1 MTERLYIFDT
11 TLRDGAQTNGVDF
24 NVSEK
29 KLLASKLDDL
39 GVDYIEGGWPGANS
53 TDTQFFNDK
62 NKFTNSKFTAFGM
75 TKRYGRSADNDPGLA
90 SLVNANTD
98 SICVVGKS
106 WDFHVEIAL
115 EISNDENIENISQS
129 VKFLCSQNKEVHF
142 DAEHFFDGF
151 KNNPKYAISCLE
163 AAIDN
168 GARWVVLCDTNGG
181 TLPHE
186 IQSIVSEVKKVIPGE
201 NLGIHAHNDTGNAVA
216 NSLAA
221 IRAGVRQVQG
231 TINGLGERCGNANL
245 TSLIPTLILKN
256 DFKNNF
262 DIGIDDSKLTQ
273 LTELSR
279 LLDEILNRI
288 PNRTAPYVGS
298 SAFAH
303 KGGLHVSA
311 VNKDPKTYEHV
322 EPKLVGNSRQI
333 IISEQ
338 AGKSNIISRLKSS
351 GIEFNEDDTTIQKI
365 LDRVKEREFNGYSY
379 DGADA
384 SFELL
389 VKKVLGEIPE
399 FFSVE
404 NFNIRVE
411 NSGSEGETISNAEVR
426 LKIGSEKIVGNG
438 SGVGPVNALDKALR
452 NNFQSS
458 GYADVIRDL
467 SLIDYKVRI
476 LNTGTDAITRVSI
489 ESTDKNQKSWFTI
502 GVSENII
509 EASFRA
515 LLDSFEYKLMKEK
528 TSPL

>member
-53 TDTQFFNDK
+53 TDTQFFNEK

-201 NLGIHAHNDTGNAVA
+201 NLGIHAHNATGNAVA

-221 IRAGVRQVQG
+221 IRPGVRQVQG
-231 TINGLGERCGNANL
+231 TNNGLGE
-245 TSLIPTLILKN
+245 
-256 DFKNNF
+256 
-262 DIGIDDSKLTQ
+262 
-273 LTELSR
+273 
-279 LLDEILNRI
+279 
-288 PNRTAPYVGS
+288 
-298 SAFAH
+298 
-303 KGGLHVSA
+303 
-311 VNKDPKTYEHV
+311 
-322 EPKLVGNSRQI
+322 
-333 IISEQ
+333 
-338 AGKSNIISRLKSS
+338 
-351 GIEFNEDDTTIQKI
+351 
-365 LDRVKEREFNGYSY
+365 
-379 DGADA
+379 
-384 SFELL
+384 
-389 VKKVLGEIPE
+389 
-399 FFSVE
+399 
-404 NFNIRVE
+404 
-411 NSGSEGETISNAEVR
+411 
-426 LKIGSEKIVGNG
+426 
-438 SGVGPVNALDKALR
+438 
-452 NNFQSS
+452 
-458 GYADVIRDL
+458 
-467 SLIDYKVRI
+467 
-476 LNTGTDAITRVSI
+476 
-489 ESTDKNQKSWFTI
+489 
-502 GVSENII
+502 
-509 EASFRA
+509 
-515 LLDSFEYKLMKEK
+515 
-528 TSPL
+528 